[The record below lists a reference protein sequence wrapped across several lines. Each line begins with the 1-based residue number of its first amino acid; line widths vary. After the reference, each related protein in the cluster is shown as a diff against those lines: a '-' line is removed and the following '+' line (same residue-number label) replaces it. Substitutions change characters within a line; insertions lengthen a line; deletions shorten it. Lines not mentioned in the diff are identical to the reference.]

1 MRLGFISFSRIGFRF
16 KGWGGFGFVSGF
28 LSAIVGF
35 ITGLMAIQV
44 PVLGCSM
51 LQLILGLWIFYALG
65 QFVFGILHDDE

>member
-1 MRLGFISFSRIGFRF
+1 M
-16 KGWGGFGFVSGF
+16 SGF

-35 ITGLMAIQV
+35 ITGLMAVQI

-65 QFVFGILHDDE
+65 QFAFGILYDEK

>member
-1 MRLGFISFSRIGFRF
+1 M
-16 KGWGGFGFVSGF
+16 SGF

-35 ITGLMAIQV
+35 ITGLMAVQV

-65 QFVFGILHDDE
+65 QFVFGLLHGEE